1 MSKYETLCCILLI
14 VFYYDLNSLYN
25 EICEVNPSKT
35 KYKFDNRLEWG
46 LKQNNKFKLVKR
58 IEI

>member
-1 MSKYETLCCILLI
+1 MKFVKETQA
-14 VFYYDLNSLYN
+14 
-25 EICEVNPSKT
+25 KT

-46 LKQNNKFKLVKR
+46 LKQNNKFKQVKR